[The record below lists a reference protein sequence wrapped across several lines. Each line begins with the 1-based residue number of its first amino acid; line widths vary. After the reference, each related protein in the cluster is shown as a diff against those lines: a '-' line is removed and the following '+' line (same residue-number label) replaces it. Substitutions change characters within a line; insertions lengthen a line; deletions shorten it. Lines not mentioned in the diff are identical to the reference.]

1 MPGVL
6 VVIFELPGGSLVISE
21 AEARHSIMGLSGLA
35 LSQGRKTAP
44 SPDSF
49 TSGRRR
55 VRTESPAVG
64 GSWLAGRRDGVTGR
78 GGLGPGAASKG
89 RSGAAS
95 ALLSPPP
102 SPPCWRPEA
111 LHVRWY
117 REARRPWGPCLIH
130 VVIRAEDTEI
140 PTLAV

>member
-6 VVIFELPGGSLVISE
+6 VVIFELPGGSLGISD
-21 AEARHSIMGLSGLA
+21 AEARLSIMGLSSLA
-35 LSQGRKTAP
+35 LSQGRKASP

-49 TSGRRR
+49 TSGKRR
-55 VRTESPAVG
+55 VRTELPAVG
-64 GSWLAGRRDGVTGR
+64 GSWLAGS
-78 GGLGPGAASKG
+78 LGPGAASKG

-111 LHVRWY
+111 LHVRWC
-117 REARRPWGPCLIH
+117 REARRPRGPCLIH
-130 VVIRAEDTEI
+130 VVVRAEDTEI

>member
-64 GSWLAGRRDGVTGR
+64 GSWLAGS
-78 GGLGPGAASKG
+78 LGPGAASKG

-111 LHVRWY
+111 LHVRWC
-117 REARRPWGPCLIH
+117 REARRPRGPCLIH
-130 VVIRAEDTEI
+130 VVVRAEDTEI